1 MSSLRDVVLVLN
13 MTSEVLFKL
22 PSITLNQ
29 LIKTCLF
36 LAEVLERLPREPA
49 ASLAASWPN
58 EFEDH
63 LSHCMQ
69 SHAIASP
76 LPRVT
81 FVEVS
86 AMVNR
91 AAQQVVIGW
100 SESSLAQLSLFGEL
114 EVPAVDL
121 R

>member
-1 MSSLRDVVLVLN
+1 MSSLRDVVLVLD
-13 MTSEVLFKL
+13 MTY
-22 PSITLNQ
+22 
-29 LIKTCLF
+29 KTCLF
-36 LAEVLERLPREPA
+36 LAEVLERLPGEPA

-63 LSHCMQ
+63 LSHRM
-69 SHAIASP
+69 P